1 MNVSLSILYWIDIE
15 IAATVGSSWVS
26 TVYLP
31 HQLLAIEGGKGTYM
45 MIRLIRASVWLHPVF
60 DFQSPKAMATV
71 KIPSMTTVQ

>member
-1 MNVSLSILYWIDIE
+1 
-15 IAATVGSSWVS
+15 
-26 TVYLP
+26 
-31 HQLLAIEGGKGTYM
+31 M